1 MNQNTSIT
9 HKIYKSDLSE
19 NLTFSPKLLAD
30 DTAFFS
36 VVKNIGAS
44 ITELNDDLKKVSE
57 WTFRRKMTFNPNPAK
72 QGQKL
77 IFSTKSQMINHPP
90 LLCKQIIVP

>member
-19 NLTFSPKLLAD
+19 NLTFSRKLLAD

-44 ITELNDDLKKVSE
+44 ITELNDDLNKGK
-57 WTFRRKMTFNPNPAK
+57 
-72 QGQKL
+72 
-77 IFSTKSQMINHPP
+77 
-90 LLCKQIIVP
+90 